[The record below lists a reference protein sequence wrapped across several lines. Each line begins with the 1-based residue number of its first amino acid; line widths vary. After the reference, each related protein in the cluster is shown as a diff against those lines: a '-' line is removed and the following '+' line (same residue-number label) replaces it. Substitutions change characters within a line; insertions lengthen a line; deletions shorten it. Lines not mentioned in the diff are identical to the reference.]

1 MNLNLLRNEI
11 DEIDWRI
18 LRLINKRFN
27 LVQNIKKEKK
37 RLGLQLVNR
46 SREKKILKKL
56 TQSSKELNLNSDFVA
71 DVYKL
76 IIKESRRIQSQ

>member
-1 MNLNLLRNEI
+1 MSLNSLRDEI